1 MKAINPPFKPAIGC
15 KGKAKPNEN
24 TKAVAAMFRRT
35 PEEIVDERHSGR
47 FQKTIRNSMRTKEEK
62 HYVDLQCTLFF
73 YEAIIA
79 IHAAAAR

>member
-47 FQKTIRNSMRTKEEK
+47 F
-62 HYVDLQCTLFF
+62 
-73 YEAIIA
+73 
-79 IHAAAAR
+79 